1 MLWKEIFQPL
11 NYLKNKK
18 YKDSVFLT
26 YSRNNPLKTFTCHNC
41 YYSVDELNPLISKYG
56 GVYLAGKKGLFY
68 IHASTRHLKSFIK
81 WKWYLKKMKVGI
93 FENIFCANTFIQVDI
108 WWLWQF
114 LGYGMHLCPI
124 PQSWRDLPFWCTPAK
139 TYQLSTI

>member
-1 MLWKEIFQPL
+1 M
-11 NYLKNKK
+11 
-18 YKDSVFLT
+18 FLT
-26 YSRNNPLKTFTCHNC
+26 YSRNNPLKKFTCHNC

-93 FENIFCANTFIQVDI
+93 FENIFCANTFIQGDI
-108 WWLWQF
+108 WWVWNIF
-114 LGYGMHLCPI
+114 GRLCSKNKSEAI
-124 PQSWRDLPFWCTPAK
+124 VSNLVGNAIFCWCTPTK
-139 TYQLSTI
+139 NLSTDTIMIKSKIYDEVATLRT

>member
-1 MLWKEIFQPL
+1 MLWKEIFQPP

-26 YSRNNPLKTFTCHNC
+26 YSRNNPLKKFTCHNC

-93 FENIFCANTFIQVDI
+93 FENSFCANTFIQGDT
-108 WWLWQF
+108 WWVWYFFGNYFCVQ
-114 LGYGMHLCPI
+114 YH
-124 PQSWRDLPFWCTPAK
+124 K
-139 TYQLSTI
+139 TAAIISNFIDNIHDMLIK